1 MTAALHTGSRL
12 IGRPL
17 AGLAVL
23 AFVALA
29 IAGALAFGVRPAAAA
44 EPVNLQSQLTDDVG
58 ALSASDEREVSAALA
73 TLLDESGVQLW
84 VWFTDTTG
92 SLTAP
97 DFAAETAQRSSL
109 GGTDFLV
116 VLAMDDSAYG
126 YWASDAIP
134 LSDSEIE
141 RLLSTEMEPGLRD
154 GDNAGAIV
162 SLAQALGSA
171 LASPGPTAAPKPTTA
186 PGPTEAPVPTTA
198 PTQPPGQDGGGGS
211 GLGTGIM
218 IIVVVA
224 IVGLAGWFFLVRRR
238 YGDGEPRRG
247 GGGAPPDPLAGM
259 SDEDLNAEANSL
271 LLAADDA
278 VRDSEQE
285 LGFAEAQFGEAEAAT
300 FGAAVEAAKGELR
313 AAFEIRQQLDDAT
326 PEDRPTRRRMLG
338 DLVGRCHGAQARLDA
353 ETERFEKL
361 RAFEREAPGVLA
373 GLPAAIDAVE
383 GRFPAVAAT
392 MAHLEEYA
400 DSSWQAVAT
409 NLDEARARA
418 AAARAAVTEGEAA
431 IAAADGPKTAAA
443 ARVGQEA
450 VAQAGAFLDAIQR
463 LSAELDQAHD
473 RVDTEIADAEA
484 DLARARGAAGAAP
497 ADPEIPDRLAEAEAL
512 VADARSDIGHPKPDV
527 GAAYG
532 KARRANEIADGV
544 LAGIRTATEQRAA
557 LTSRLETSIRG
568 AQATVT
574 RASDY
579 VANHRGG
586 VGGEARTRVAEAA
599 RHLDAAVAA
608 GAADPAAGI
617 REAETAARL
626 ANEAL
631 ALAQRDY
638 DGWDDPWR
646 GGRGGGS
653 GRGGGGGGSDV
664 AAAIIGGIIGGMLSG
679 GGGGFPGGRGGGGGL
694 GGGWGGGRSG
704 GGGFG
709 GGGGGRSGGGRW

>member
-1 MTAALHTGSRL
+1 MIAARSHEASFLRL
-12 IGRPL
+12 L
-17 AGLAVL
+17 AATVAVL
-23 AFVALA
+23 VLTVLPVSLA
-29 IAGALAFGVRPAAAA
+29 APSPTAAA
-44 EPVNLQSQLTDDVG
+44 EPVNLRSQLTDDVG
-58 ALSASDEREVSAALA
+58 ALSASDEREVNAALEM
-73 TLLDESGVQLW
+73 LLGESGVQLW

-92 SLTAP
+92 DLTAP
-97 DFAAETAQRSSL
+97 DFAAETARRSSL

-126 YWASDAIP
+126 YWASDSIP
-134 LSDSEIE
+134 LSDAEIE
-141 RLLSTEMEPGLRD
+141 LILSTEMEPGLRD

-162 SLAQALGSA
+162 SLAQALGDA
-171 LASPGPTAAPKPTTA
+171 LASPAPTTATGPTQA
-186 PGPTEAPVPTTA
+186 PGPTTT

-247 GGGAPPDPLAGM
+247 GGGVPPDPLAGM

-271 LLAADDA
+271 LLATDDA

-338 DLVGRCHGAQARLDA
+338 DLIGRCHSAQARLDA
-353 ETERFEKL
+353 ETERFEAL
-361 RAFEREAPGVLA
+361 RAFEREAPAVVA
-373 GLPAAIDAVE
+373 ALPAAIDAVE

-400 DSSWQAVAT
+400 DASWQALET

-418 AAARAAVTEGEAA
+418 AAARAAVTQGEAA

-450 VAQAGAFLDAIQR
+450 VSQAGAFLDAIEH
-463 LSAELDQAHD
+463 LSAELDQARD
-473 RVDTEIADAEA
+473 RVDTEIADAAA

-497 ADPEIPDRLAEAEAL
+497 ADPEIPGRLAEAEAL
-512 VADARSDIGHPKPDV
+512 LADARSDIGHPKPDV

-544 LAGIRTATEQRAA
+544 LAGIRTAAEQRAA

-586 VGGEARTRVAEAA
+586 IGGEARTRVAEAA
-599 RHLDAAVAA
+599 RHLDAAVAS

-646 GGRGGGS
+646 GGRGGG
-653 GRGGGGGGSDV
+653 GRGGGGGGGDV

-679 GGGGFPGGRGGGGGL
+679 GGGGFPGGRSGGGGL

-709 GGGGGRSGGGRW
+709 GGGGGGGGGRSGGGRW